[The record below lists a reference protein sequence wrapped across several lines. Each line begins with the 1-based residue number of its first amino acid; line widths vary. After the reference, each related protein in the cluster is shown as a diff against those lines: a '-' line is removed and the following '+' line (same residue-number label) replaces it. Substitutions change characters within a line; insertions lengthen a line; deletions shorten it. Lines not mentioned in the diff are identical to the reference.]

1 MFGRKLSSFSM
12 RARRPGLPIFSPALP
27 SRSSA
32 DGSFWVKRSRRC
44 RWRCSTVEVS
54 ILVPLDSPKEKP
66 WRLECGARPR
76 SSGGVRFRVWSPL
89 AKEIAVAIK
98 SPQKIVRP
106 MKLVEEAI
114 FEAEVAEAAA
124 GADYMYLI
132 DGNKERPDPVSG
144 WQPGGV

>member
-1 MFGRKLSSFSM
+1 M
-12 RARRPGLPIFSPALP
+12 
-27 SRSSA
+27 
-32 DGSFWVKRSRRC
+32 
-44 RWRCSTVEVS
+44 
-54 ILVPLDSPKEKP
+54 PLDSPKEKP
-66 WRLECGARPR
+66 WRLEFGARPL

-132 DGNKERPDPVSG
+132 DGNKERPDPV
-144 WQPGGV
+144 